1 MNKLKK
7 DKEICLDETMVKKPK
22 LKHSS
27 FSQLLSKN
35 LPKLFSECAMFI
47 RDRSNTNLT
56 KNIMMAAPVTMKSIL
71 DKAGVLDP
79 LLKFIFKNWNVTQ
92 FIIRLVLKNY
102 LQLFS
107 ISATF

>member
-1 MNKLKK
+1 
-7 DKEICLDETMVKKPK
+7 
-22 LKHSS
+22 
-27 FSQLLSKN
+27 
-35 LPKLFSECAMFI
+35 
-47 RDRSNTNLT
+47 
-56 KNIMMAAPVTMKSIL
+56 MAAPVTMKSIL